1 MIKVDLVAHTNI
13 DPLILATLAGK
24 TCYTEKMPEVSEVS
38 DFGVEEKLFK
48 VGHHTTLEHYFLTF
62 TIKGIAVSDIT
73 FGMHLASPF
82 YNSDQRSGRFCAK
95 MFLEPDFGEIEN
107 YIHEFWPQVKKI
119 ERGKVMAYIK
129 NGVGIYHKNISEA
142 AKIAGEFLKKERPF
156 ANEKY
161 VDQGALKISQEQM
174 RMFISTIFPT
184 AFYFTVDLIALVSLY
199 ESAWM
204 PGMKEVTQKMAD
216 AFVEKFPQVH
226 FMFNP
231 ERRRKDSW
239 AMDMP
244 KSDSLNVKYIPSLNS
259 LGIIGE
265 KNFIV
270 PDPEK
275 MHPVDKLH
283 FLPEMMDN
291 SADGINVAVE
301 ISTATMGQD
310 QRHRTIGRS
319 QPKFSGNFYL
329 PPILRKMKME
339 SEAKKLMRQWIEI
352 SKNIPKS
359 LAMAIAPYGAM
370 VKYQKRG
377 SFNAVL
383 HEQAKRLCFCAQEE
397 IYHLGKFLRM
407 AIEKKKGKKS
417 KLLRMLEP
425 PCYRNGKCAEG
436 GRYCGRDIKLRKSG
450 DYFPK
455 RVV

>member
-1 MIKVDLVAHTNI
+1 MIKVDLIAHTNI
-13 DPLILATLAGK
+13 DPLVLASHAALMCYQAETPELGK
-24 TCYTEKMPEVSEVS
+24 MIDVKNR
-38 DFGVEEKLFK
+38 LFD
-48 VGHHTTLEHYFLTF
+48 VGHHTTLEHFFLTF
-62 TIKGIAVSDIT
+62 SIEDIAVSDIT

-82 YNSDQRSGRFCAK
+82 YNSDQRSGRYCAK
-95 MFLEPDFGEIEN
+95 MFLEPDFGKIEN
-107 YIHEFWPQVKKI
+107 YVQKLWPEVKKR
-119 ERGKVMAYIK
+119 ERKKVIAYVK
-129 NGVGIYHKNISEA
+129 KGVGIYHKNIAEA

-161 VDQGALKISQEQM
+161 IEQSAPKIAQEQM

-184 AFYFTVDLIALVSLY
+184 AFDFTIDSITLVSMY
-199 ESAWM
+199 ESAWT
-204 PGMKEVTQKMAD
+204 PGIREVTQKMAD
-216 AFVEKFPQVH
+216 AFVKKFPQVQ

-231 ERRRKDSW
+231 ERRRKNDW
-239 AMDMP
+239 VMDMP
-244 KSDSLNVKYIPSLNS
+244 KSSSLNVKYIPSLGLLS
-259 LGIIGE
+259 VIGE
-265 KNFIV
+265 KNFIA
-270 PDPEK
+270 PDSEK

-291 SADGINVAVE
+291 SADGISTAIE

-329 PPILRKMKME
+329 PPIIRSMKLE
-339 SEAKKLMRQWIEI
+339 KEAENLMQEWLVI
-352 SKNIPKS
+352 SKNIPRS

-370 VKYQKRG
+370 VAYQKHG

-397 IYHLGKFLRM
+397 IYHLGKFLRK

-425 PCYRNGKCAEG
+425 PCYRTGKCAEG
-436 GRYCGRDIKLRKSG
+436 VRYCGRDIKLRKSG

-455 RVV
+455 RSV